1 LRLYSPK
8 VRCRLAVPARYVPVP
23 MTRSN
28 ARRSVLHAVALASA
42 AVLYAATSSG
52 LSRSLVQAPRSPAQA
67 PPPATAK
74 PAEMDAEAAAVG
86 SAVATLAG
94 FVREVPLRVQVA
106 AGWKPGSSPVGG
118 VWVVGELGGAAEL
131 GDIWKGGA
139 VADVELVTSNGAVA
153 ARGRATIS
161 AGSRTFRLALTPAAP
176 LAPGEYGLRAGARA
190 GSAAVPVREALRFA
204 LRDAPEANGALWIRR
219 GQSTRNREVP
229 TADLRYRR
237 NEQVRVEVPTL
248 SAEIGSARLLDRTGK
263 ALSVPVI
270 AAVRDDGDGSRW
282 RTAQLALAQLAPG
295 DYVIELSE
303 GDKRML
309 TAFRVVE

>member
-1 LRLYSPK
+1 
-8 VRCRLAVPARYVPVP
+8 

-176 LAPGEYGLRAGARA
+176 LAPGEYGLR
-190 GSAAVPVREALRFA
+190 
-204 LRDAPEANGALWIRR
+204 DAPEANGALWIRR

-303 GDKRML
+303 G
-309 TAFRVVE
+309 